1 MRSHRAQSS
10 AEMITWTCEVP
21 IPHGLVLCLF
31 VPDGKDEETSLDM
44 ELVERQKAIFNAIH
58 LGLSSDCHL
67 IVI

>member
-1 MRSHRAQSS
+1 M
-10 AEMITWTCEVP
+10 P